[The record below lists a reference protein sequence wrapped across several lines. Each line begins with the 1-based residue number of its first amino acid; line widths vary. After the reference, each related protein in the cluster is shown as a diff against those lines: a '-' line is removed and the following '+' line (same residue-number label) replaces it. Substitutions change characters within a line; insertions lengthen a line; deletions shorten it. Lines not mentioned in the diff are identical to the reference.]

1 MIKNERNRELPI
13 IRVMTGIRNM
23 GYTFESAILDI
34 VDNSIVAKS
43 KNIKI
48 FIQAEDDT
56 RDQSIKR
63 IIIEDDG
70 TGMNED
76 QIFNALEL
84 GSSESQYEENSLS
97 KYGFGLKSAG
107 FSQANSIAVIS
118 KTEACFEWHKARVG
132 WDLIEE
138 YNKYVVDEDLELDLF
153 EQRLVEA
160 KAKGTIIILDGLIKV
175 SKIKKDTAVKRIVER
190 CAITY
195 HRFMEEDDLNIKVND
210 KCVEPYDPLFCNE
223 IKENMIDY
231 DGRKVCKYF
240 DEDYS
245 LVLNSKN
252 KSKATI
258 KAVLLPNP
266 PLFEKEGMQKKVNAQ
281 YHMKQKNIGFYI
293 YRNRRLIVEATT
305 LSLFSRSEPKLLAS
319 RIRIDLDTI
328 CDDEVNLDV
337 KKTQLVFPERFMEQ
351 LRDLLN
357 PYFRRSKDL
366 WDEMKIRKA
375 NADQEVITDSDT
387 LHKRSNEMLKSVAP
401 VVVDPQTGGVQPM
414 QELVVQQIDNLKR
427 RYDVDDSVIEE
438 IRKKNNQRIITV
450 SELPKGMLW
459 GPAIGGENSCQVV
472 VHISRQHPFY
482 EKVYKKLEDGCDA
495 VVILDA
501 LFLNLAM
508 AEMGINC
515 GDTKYEKIFAKLRQ
529 SVSHQLE
536 NFIDLELD
544 DEGDESDEN
553 L

>member
-1 MIKNERNRELPI
+1 MIRNDRKRELPI
-13 IRVMTGIRNM
+13 IRIMTGIRNM

-34 VDNSIVAKS
+34 IDNSIVANAKDIRIEIKS
-43 KNIKI
+43 EDGNLNQCIK
-48 FIQAEDDT
+48 
-56 RDQSIKR
+56 SIMV
-63 IIIEDDG
+63 IDDG
-70 TGMNED
+70 DGMTEN
-76 QIFNALEL
+76 QIYNALEL
-84 GSSESQYEENSLS
+84 GSSESQYQENSLS

-107 FSQANSIAVIS
+107 FSQANSITVIS
-118 KTEACFEWHKARVG
+118 KTEKDTAWHKALVS
-132 WDLIEE
+132 WELIEQ
-138 YNKYVVDEDLELDLF
+138 NQKYVVDEVLEL
-153 EQRLVEA
+153 EEYEKKLVEPL
-160 KAKGTIIILDGLIKV
+160 KKGTIIILSDLIKV
-175 SKIKKDTAVKRIVER
+175 SKIKKSIAVKRIYEK
-190 CAITY
+190 CAITF
-195 HRFMEEDDLNIKVND
+195 HRFMEEEGLIITVND
-210 KCVEPYDPLFCNE
+210 EKVEPYDPLFCKE
-223 IKENMIDY
+223 IEDNMIDY
-231 DGRKVCKYF
+231 DGKKVCKYF

-252 KSKATI
+252 KSKAVI

-266 PLFEKEGMQKKVNAQ
+266 PLFEKEGTQKKINSK
-281 YHMKQKNIGFYI
+281 YRIKQKNIGFYI

-305 LSLFSRSEPKLLAS
+305 LSLFSRSEPRLLAS

-328 CDDEVNLDV
+328 CDEEVNLDV

-357 PYFRRSKDL
+357 PYLKRSKDL

-375 NADQEVITDSDT
+375 NDNNEVPTDSDA
-387 LHKRSNEMLKSVAP
+387 LHKRSNEMLKGVSP

-414 QELVVQQIDNLKR
+414 QEKVVQEIENLKQK
-427 RYDVDDSVIEE
+427 YNVDDSVIDE

-459 GPAIGGENSCQVV
+459 EPSIGGENSCQVV

-501 LFLNLAM
+501 FFLNLAM

-515 GDTKYEKIFAKLRQ
+515 GDNKYEKIFGKLRQ

-544 DEGDESDEN
+544 DEDELDEGI
-553 L
+553 